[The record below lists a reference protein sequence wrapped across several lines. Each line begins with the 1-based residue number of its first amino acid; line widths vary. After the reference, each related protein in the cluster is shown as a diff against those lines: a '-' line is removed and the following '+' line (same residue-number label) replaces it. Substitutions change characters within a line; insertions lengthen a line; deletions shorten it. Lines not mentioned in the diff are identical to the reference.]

1 MSEAPTTTETLTK
14 AAGGLLSTMG
24 FGGLRKTFW
33 SKDQQ
38 QNESIE
44 NAPSKRSRSKESKS
58 KTEAPRKEESKSGI
72 NQTQPKPKNQTMRI
86 SKVLAQNII
95 FNTTSQFICYFVNL
109 KLPFDS
115 SRDLLMHFCKKYEL
129 D

>member
-1 MSEAPTTTETLTK
+1 MINLKFHDAVKNQERNAEAAKKLSEAPTTTETLTK

-44 NAPSKRSRSKESKS
+44 NAPSKRSKSKESKS
-58 KTEAPRKEESKSGI
+58 KTEAPKKEEGKSG
-72 NQTQPKPKNQTMRI
+72 
-86 SKVLAQNII
+86 
-95 FNTTSQFICYFVNL
+95 VN
-109 KLPFDS
+109 
-115 SRDLLMHFCKKYEL
+115 
-129 D
+129 